1 MTRSPRIAVLNHT
14 AANIHSVAKALERCG
29 ADAIV
34 TTDPSELKASDGVVL
49 PGVGAF
55 DIAMRALDK
64 LSLIEPI
71 KDYVES
77 GRPLLGICLGMQ
89 LLFDNSDEGNLPGLG
104 LLRGNV
110 TRMSTYNGDLKIPH
124 MGWNLVNFTEPPSAR
139 HQIFEQVP
147 QSSYFYFVHSFA
159 CKPLEPRDVIATTHH
174 GETICAAVARGPIVA
189 TQFHPEKSQTIGL
202 QIYRN
207 FVKYVGRQIN
217 FAAHRTS

>member
-1 MTRSPRIAVLNHT
+1 MTKIPRIAVLNHT

-55 DIAMRALDK
+55 DIAMRALEN

-71 KDYVES
+71 KDYVAS

-89 LLFDNSDEGNLPGLG
+89 LLFENSDEGNLPGLG

-110 TRMSTYNGDLKIPH
+110 ARMSTYNGKMKIPH
-124 MGWNLVNFTEPPSAR
+124 MGWNTVTFTDPPKAR
-139 HQIFEQVP
+139 HKIFEQVP
-147 QSSYFYFVHSFA
+147 QSSYFYFV
-159 CKPLEPRDVIATTHH
+159 
-174 GETICAAVARGPIVA
+174 
-189 TQFHPEKSQTIGL
+189 
-202 QIYRN
+202 
-207 FVKYVGRQIN
+207 
-217 FAAHRTS
+217 